1 MSAMASLFTKYFA
14 PNLKVLH
21 IQSNRMEN
29 FGGSLD
35 TREVVKSD
43 WICNNMEMFSCE
55 IGNVPRPDI
64 TKEVLGEPV
73 SKYVKSGI
81 LQESIEL
88 QRRVYSKLAR
98 FIKSRQ
104 LKLGYWFSLHVSKY
118 KGANAESKRA
128 FITTFARLTST
139 EFEVPFVK
147 VKYTYFDRM
156 IELTSTGWFGTGEC
170 RVASSGLSK
179 AGYAH
184 QAPGAYVGFAELFGG
199 TQGAAVC
206 QLVGYGGLIRLR
218 QGADMVQRTLA
229 QVNDHDHGP
238 CFGG

>member
-1 MSAMASLFTKYFA
+1 MASLFTKYFA

-147 VKYTYFDRM
+147 DGS
-156 IELTSTGWFGTGEC
+156 ELESVELHLQAYPKLAMPTKL
-170 RVASSGLSK
+170 RVLTLDLPSCLEGLR
-179 AGYAH
+179 
-184 QAPGAYVGFAELFGG
+184 E
-199 TQGAAVC
+199 
-206 QLVGYGGLIRLR
+206 R
-218 QGADMVQRTLA
+218 QFVNLLDMEV
-229 QVNDHDHGP
+229 
-238 CFGG
+238 